1 MRDAPNARR
10 RDAGQAAIEFALA
23 LPLLAI
29 AVLGAAQVVDLA
41 ADRLAVG
48 AAARAGARAAAAAQ
62 ASGSAASD
70 AALAATG
77 TRPLTVEVSERT
89 SMVTVTVTHINPT
102 AVPVIGALIGDVEL
116 TASATMPIEPP

>member
-41 ADRLAVG
+41 ADRL
-48 AAARAGARAAAAAQ
+48 AAAAQ